1 MIHKTPPPADMG
13 GWIRVCELEVGN
25 RLGLHPIDEAKQ
37 NRWMM
42 IHQDLLDAGK
52 IEELVSSFRSLE
64 APNGELAEKVRTE
77 AAYFGQPPSW
87 RGLL

>member
-1 MIHKTPPPADMG
+1 M
-13 GWIRVCELEVGN
+13 CELELGN